1 MESSFLIKKNNLKG
15 SNVIQ
20 ALWVMLGS
28 LSSIALS
35 MVSAAI
41 LSRFLSKADYGT
53 YRQVIY
59 VYSTLLFVF
68 SAGLPK
74 VYSYYLPK
82 YSLEEGKYLVG
93 QINRMLFVLGG
104 GFSVLLFLFSPVI
117 ANALQNESLE
127 YLLKMFS
134 CVPLF
139 LLPTLGV
146 EGVFS
151 SYRKTKYVAL
161 YNILSRLIML
171 LCIVIPVLVFENKLE
186 WSIYGWGIGAVITFF
201 MAIYFKNIPFLGV
214 KKVISGLSS
223 KEILTYSYPI
233 AIASLWGVVIKA
245 ADQFYISRY
254 FGSEVFAE
262 FSNGFIELPFVGM
275 ITMASSVVLMPVFSK
290 MVHNN
295 TSKEDLLVLWKSTL
309 YKSALI
315 IYPIVVFCF
324 VYAKDIMIILYSGK
338 YGASGTYFQI
348 NIILNFFN
356 IIIFAPI
363 LFALGKTKFYASVH
377 MILAIVIWV
386 LGYLFVN
393 VFDSAIYLAILSVS
407 LSVIKILV
415 FLIAIKKFLHSS
427 IVELVP
433 VKKIS
438 SVLLHS
444 FLCIGFVILLSS
456 LSFFDSRF
464 LSIILYA
471 LIYFGL
477 MVLTSKFF
485 GVDYLDVI
493 KPLTNKFL
501 YRLKK

>member
-1 MESSFLIKKNNLKG
+1 
-15 SNVIQ
+15 
-20 ALWVMLGS
+20 
-28 LSSIALS
+28 
-35 MVSAAI
+35 
-41 LSRFLSKADYGT
+41 
-53 YRQVIY
+53 
-59 VYSTLLFVF
+59 
-68 SAGLPK
+68 
-74 VYSYYLPK
+74 
-82 YSLEEGKYLVG
+82 
-93 QINRMLFVLGG
+93 
-104 GFSVLLFLFSPVI
+104 
-117 ANALQNESLE
+117 
-127 YLLKMFS
+127 
-134 CVPLF
+134 
-139 LLPTLGV
+139 
-146 EGVFS
+146 
-151 SYRKTKYVAL
+151 
-161 YNILSRLIML
+161 
-171 LCIVIPVLVFENKLE
+171 
-186 WSIYGWGIGAVITFF
+186 
-201 MAIYFKNIPFLGV
+201 
-214 KKVISGLSS
+214 
-223 KEILTYSYPI
+223 
-233 AIASLWGVVIKA
+233 
-245 ADQFYISRY
+245 
-254 FGSEVFAE
+254 
-262 FSNGFIELPFVGM
+262 
-275 ITMASSVVLMPVFSK
+275 
-290 MVHNN
+290 
-295 TSKEDLLVLWKSTL
+295 
-309 YKSALI
+309 
-315 IYPIVVFCF
+315 
-324 VYAKDIMIILYSGK
+324 MIILYSGK